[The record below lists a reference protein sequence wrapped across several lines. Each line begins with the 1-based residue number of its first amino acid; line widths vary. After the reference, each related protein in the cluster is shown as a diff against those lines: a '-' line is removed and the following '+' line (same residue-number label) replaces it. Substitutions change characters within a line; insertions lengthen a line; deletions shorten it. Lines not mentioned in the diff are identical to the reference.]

1 MNDPSAI
8 PPTDEETSEPQGAPP
23 APISQ
28 IENLIRRHPVVA
40 GLASLGFG
48 CAIGIVARE
57 WLTPPPPP
65 KHRVLQLLEDIQHRL
80 TEFAEPAHD
89 RASHLTD
96 EGVNAVKHG
105 WHSVAGTKLGSR
117 FSRLFS

>member
-8 PPTDEETSEPQGAPP
+8 PPTDEETPETQGAPP

-28 IENLIRRHPVVA
+28 IENLIRRHPLAA

-48 CAIGIVARE
+48 CAIGIIARE

-80 TEFAEPAHD
+80 TKFAEPVYD
-89 RASHLTD
+89 RAGT
-96 EGVNAVKHG
+96 VKHG
-105 WHSVAGTKLGSR
+105 CHATGVSKFSHHL
-117 FSRLFS
+117 SRLFS